1 MTSINYPLS
10 YSDINP
16 LSISPIDTSIIT
28 FKDPNTELIF
38 EINREGQIII
48 GKGYTP
54 TEAADIFLER
64 LSQLLPNFV
73 NAKTDMLQ
81 KEKDSL
87 NTDLKRMA
95 HDNEVLKRQ
104 LNEKQ
109 FQLECWV
116 EDYYRMQNQQ

>member
-1 MTSINYPLS
+1 MTTA
-10 YSDINP
+10 
-16 LSISPIDTSIIT
+16 ISPVDTSIIT

-64 LSQLLPNFV
+64 LSQIMPGFV
-73 NAKTDMLQ
+73 NSKTEFLQ
-81 KEKDSL
+81 KENDTL
-87 NTDLKRMA
+87 NVDLKRLTN
-95 HDNEVLKRQ
+95 DNEVLKRQ